1 MDFLIDQTSS
11 RWLMTQGR
19 PAVFK
24 APPTVPWSP
33 ISTLEKWTHLHSPQR
48 HHGFPHWWE
57 PRVGSGVGVLLIFL
71 INFFSLILAEKT
83 VPSDLLTGK
92 LYSLSLYCHIS
103 WLGLLLSEQLY
114 SDWHAW
120 SSTVVHLCRQHLLL
134 TPPLSVCDCAAR
146 QTQPFTIRK
155 QNKTPPVRA
164 AQTRFHSPSVAAA
177 QRVTL
182 ISNNLVWSANTR
194 RLSSALAPWGY
205 WCRTVYI

>member
-1 MDFLIDQTSS
+1 MDFLIDQASS

-33 ISTLEKWTHLHSPQR
+33 ISTLEKWTHLHSPRR

-57 PRVGSGVGVLLIFL
+57 PHVGCGVGVLLIFL
-71 INFFSLILAEKT
+71 IFFFSLILAEKT

-92 LYSLSLYCHIS
+92 LHSLSLSCHIS
-103 WLGLLLSEQLY
+103 WLGLVLSEQLY

-134 TPPLSVCDCAAR
+134 TPLAV
-146 QTQPFTIRK
+146 
-155 QNKTPPVRA
+155 
-164 AQTRFHSPSVAAA
+164 HPS
-177 QRVTL
+177 TL
-182 ISNNLVWSANTR
+182 CVWLRCSANTTLYNKKTKQNTTTEGSVDSLP
-194 RLSSALAPWGY
+194 LSIGGGSTESDPH
-205 WCRTVYI
+205 IQ